1 MSPSRCDQD
10 PADRRQQFAVPGR
23 AQAPRDP
30 IAMGTSR
37 STTIQQ
43 FLEGERPRELYALSR
58 RICGCHPSSVGEKR
72 LWVKN
77 FFIFVLL
84 VLAAWFGWK
93 YFNPPVPVQI
103 ATAEAKPAT
112 VSTTKPIDVPFP
124 IRVKIEKMVKKYE
137 SVLLKGGSQTLPER
151 TREEL
156 FNDLIAIKKDLQWH
170 KIYDENSLRKYLE
183 AALATSD
190 ANADGRKDYAPEQI
204 QYLVEGVLSFAAPD
218 PDKATTWR

>member
-77 FFIFVLL
+77 LFIFVLL

-103 ATAEAKPAT
+103 AQEPVAVAEHME
-112 VSTTKPIDVPFP
+112 IPFHLRLKVQKLILKFEP
-124 IRVKIEKMVKKYE
+124 
-137 SVLLKGGSQTLPER
+137 VLLVRNSGHPVPAR
-151 TREEL
+151 TQADFSRD
-156 FNDLIAIKKDLQWH
+156 FAGIQRDLQRL
-170 KIYDENSLRKYLE
+170 KIYDTETLRQFCLQACSEIDTNGDRKPDYSREQGQL
-183 AALATSD
+183 LV
-190 ANADGRKDYAPEQI
+190 DGMLG
-204 QYLVEGVLSFAAPD
+204 LVGL
-218 PDKATTWR
+218 R